1 MHNIMTK
8 KLTFSLLCLCL
19 MTLVSCNKEMAP
31 LTADYFKVNP
41 SPLEAKGGMVSA
53 TITGTFP
60 EKYFNKKAVVTV
72 TPYLVYSAGETA
84 SASQTFQGEKVQ
96 GNDPTIQYKAG
107 GVVTIPANFTYIPEM
122 QKSSLYLAFTV
133 QQGSKTYEL
142 PRVKVAEGVI
152 ATSEMADAGKVT
164 PAITPDKF
172 QRIIKE
178 TYSADIKFLIQQAN
192 IRASEMKSAEMQTLH
207 QQIKDATTAENRE
220 VENVNISSYASPD
233 GGVELN
239 TRLAEN
245 REENTV
251 KYMKSQWK
259 KDDVKADLTAE
270 FTAQDWDGFKEL
282 VAASDIQD
290 KNLILRVLEMYSD
303 PEQRERE
310 IKNLS
315 SVYSDLAEEILP
327 QLRRSRITA
336 SINVIGKSDEEI
348 SKLANEAPD
357 SLSVDELLYAA
368 TLVKTNKEKA
378 AIYAKVVEIYPN
390 DYRGYNNL
398 GMIQYEEGDLAAA
411 KANFD
416 KAARIAPNTPEVA
429 MNQGLIALSNS
440 DYAAA
445 EQAFG
450 KSAGVEELNEALGVF
465 YMKKGDYNAAV
476 KAFGDVKSNNAALA
490 QILVKDY
497 SKAKA
502 TLAGVETPN
511 ANTYYLMAV
520 LGARTNNEQM
530 VVSNLKK
537 AISVDSAKAQQAAT
551 DLEFAKFDIASLVK

>member
-1 MHNIMTK
+1 MHNIMIK
-8 KLTFSLLCLCL
+8 KLTFPLLCLCL
-19 MTLVSCNKEMAP
+19 LTLVSCNKEMAP
-31 LTADYFKVNP
+31 LSADYFKVNP

-60 EKYFNKKAVVTV
+60 EKYFNKNAVVTV

-84 SASQTFQGEKVQ
+84 SASQTFQGEKVK
-96 GNDPTIQYKAG
+96 GNDQTIQYKAG
-107 GVVTIPANFTYIPEM
+107 GVVTMPANFVYVPEM

-152 ATSEMADAGKVT
+152 ATAEMADAGKVT

-192 IRASEMKSAEMQTLH
+192 IRASEIKSDEMKALH

-259 KDDVKADLTAE
+259 KDDIQADLTAE

-290 KNLILRVLEMYSD
+290 KDLILRVLEMYSD

-315 SVYSDLAEEILP
+315 SVYSDLANEILP

-348 SKLANEAPD
+348 SSLAHSNPSA
-357 SLSVDELLYAA
+357 LNVDELLYAA
-368 TLVKTNKEKA
+368 TLEKSDAAKTE
-378 AIYAKVVEIYPN
+378 IYRKVTEIYPE

-398 GMIQYEEGDLAAA
+398 GMMMYKSGKYNEAEQYFNTAAQ
-411 KANFD
+411 KAPQS
-416 KAARIAPNTPEVA
+416 AEVD
-429 MNQGLIALSNS
+429 MNKGLIAMKNGNY
-440 DYAAA
+440 DEAAA
-445 EQAFG
+445 QFG
-450 KSAGVEELNEALGVF
+450 KAGNVPEVNEALGV
-465 YMKKGDYNAAV
+465 YYLKKGDYNAAV
-476 KAFGDVKSNNAALA
+476 KAFGDAKSNNAALA
-490 QILVKDY
+490 QILVNDY
-497 SKAKA
+497 NKARN
-502 TLAGVETPN
+502 TLAGVSAPDAT
-511 ANTYYLMAV
+511 TYYLQAV

-530 VVSNLKK
+530 VRSNLRQSFRLDPTMKEK
-537 AISVDSAKAQQAAT
+537 ASN
-551 DLEFAKFDIASLVK
+551 DLEFAKYNIAGI

>member
-1 MHNIMTK
+1 MHNIMIK
-8 KLTFSLLCLCL
+8 KLTFPLLCLCL
-19 MTLVSCNKEMAP
+19 LTLVSCNKEMAP
-31 LTADYFKVNP
+31 LSADYFKVNP

-60 EKYFNKKAVVTV
+60 EKYFNKNAVVTV

-84 SASQTFQGEKVQ
+84 SASQTFQGEKVK
-96 GNDPTIQYKAG
+96 GNDQTIQYKAG
-107 GVVTIPANFTYIPEM
+107 GVVTMPANFVYVPEM

-192 IRASEMKSAEMQTLH
+192 IRASEIKSDEMKALH

-259 KDDVKADLTAE
+259 KDDIQADLTAE

-290 KNLILRVLEMYSD
+290 KDLILRVLEMYSD

-315 SVYSDLAEEILP
+315 SVYSDLANEILP

-348 SKLANEAPD
+348 SSLAHSNPSA
-357 SLSVDELLYAA
+357 LNVDELLYAA
-368 TLVKTNKEKA
+368 TLENSDAAKTE
-378 AIYAKVVEIYPN
+378 IYRKVTEIYPE

-398 GMIQYEEGDLAAA
+398 GMMMYKAGKYNEAEQYFNPAAQ
-411 KANFD
+411 KAPQS
-416 KAARIAPNTPEVA
+416 AEVD
-429 MNQGLIALSNS
+429 MNKGLIAMKNGNY
-440 DYAAA
+440 DEAAA
-445 EQAFG
+445 QFG
-450 KSAGVEELNEALGVF
+450 KAGNVPEVNEALGV
-465 YMKKGDYNAAV
+465 YYLKKGDYNAAV
-476 KAFGDVKSNNAALA
+476 KAFGDAKSNNAALA
-490 QILVKDY
+490 QILVNDY
-497 SKAKA
+497 NKARN
-502 TLAGVETPN
+502 TLAGVSAPDAT
-511 ANTYYLMAV
+511 TYYLQAV

-530 VVSNLKK
+530 VRSNLRQSFRLDPTMKEK
-537 AISVDSAKAQQAAT
+537 ASN
-551 DLEFAKFDIASLVK
+551 DLEFAKYNIAGI